1 MTSTSSEPPLASA
14 ASTAASTSSR
24 FVTSQ
29 RTAWPPISCAVP
41 FAAGRFARQQAE
53 RRTQRLAAGVF
64 WLPLG
69 VLPAEVIANHTAE
82 QPRLLVPYEGAQ
94 ILIELPPVTGDGRDG
109 QQLLSDEVDDD
120 LAVPAVIEL
129 HKKEALPR
137 PEGKPA
143 IHDRH
148 GFTRAQ

>member
-1 MTSTSSEPPLASA
+1 MMALLVA
-14 ASTAASTSSR
+14 
-24 FVTSQ
+24 VLDIVMDQ
-29 RTAWPPISCAVP
+29 REVVYQLNGCCRGQRAVP

-69 VLPAEVIANHTAE
+69 VLPAEVIANHMVE
-82 QPRLLVPYEGAQ
+82 QPRLLVAYEGAQ
-94 ILIELPPVTGDGRDG
+94 IFIEPPPVTGHGRDG

-148 GFTRAQ
+148 GFTRA